1 MYKDLLSKKFMVY
14 FLRWQIS
21 AWVMLPFMMVL
32 SASLPLWANLM
43 IGQAI
48 GSLIFW
54 EVDKLIFNSH
64 KKDNIEEFICEY
76 KVDPSVSERKL

>member
-1 MYKDLLSKKFMVY
+1 MYKDLISKKFGVY

-21 AWVMLPFMMVL
+21 AWVMLPFMMLLAVHF
-32 SASLPLWANLM
+32 PLWLNLM

-64 KKDNIEEFICEY
+64 KKDNIENFICTY
-76 KVDPSVSERKL
+76 KVEPSVSERKI